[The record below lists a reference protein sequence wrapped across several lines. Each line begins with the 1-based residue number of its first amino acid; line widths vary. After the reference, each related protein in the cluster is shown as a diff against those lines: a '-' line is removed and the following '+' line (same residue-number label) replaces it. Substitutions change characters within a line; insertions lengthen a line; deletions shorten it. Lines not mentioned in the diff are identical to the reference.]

1 MSVFRSELP
10 FPSLW
15 TKVLAVRRNLTRML
29 EDAPLSF
36 DGGGGGRS
44 LLIAGPPMTGKYDL
58 MLRLLAD
65 VGERGVL
72 ITTGDP
78 AEKVRAD
85 YAEIADCAPESVGV
99 VDCVSKQRGGDL
111 VEDELVRYASS
122 PKNVTDIGMKFTDL
136 YEVFRETDQTVGVG
150 VHSLS
155 ELLMY
160 LDPQDVYQFVRVLT
174 RQVES
179 EGWSTIAVINSTM
192 HDEQTLHTMYEPF
205 DTVIN
210 TREEDGAR
218 EMRVRNRQTA
228 ATAWTTF

>member
-1 MSVFRSELP
+1 
-10 FPSLW
+10 
-15 TKVLAVRRNLTRML
+15 ML
-29 EDAPLSF
+29 EDAPLSI
-36 DGGGGGRS
+36 DSGGGGNS

-65 VGERGVL
+65 AGERGVL
-72 ITTGDP
+72 ITTGDT
-78 AEKVRAD
+78 AETVAAD
-85 YAEIADCAPESVGV
+85 YAEVAGVDPASVGV

-111 VEDELVRYASS
+111 VDREFVRYASS

-136 YEVFRETDQTVGVG
+136 YEVFREFDTSVGVG

-179 EGWSTIAVINSTM
+179 EGWTTVAVIGSTM

-218 EMRVRNRQTA
+218 ELRVRDRQQA

>member
-1 MSVFRSELP
+1 MSLYRSELS
-10 FPSLW
+10 FPSVW
-15 TKVLAVRRNLTRML
+15 TKVLAVRRMLTRML
-29 EDAPLSF
+29 EDAPLSL
-36 DGGGGGRS
+36 DGGGGGES
-44 LLIAGPPMTGKYDL
+44 LLIAGPPMTGKYAL
-58 MLRLLAD
+58 MLRLLAEAGD
-65 VGERGVL
+65 RGVL

-78 AEKVRAD
+78 AEQVRAD
-85 YAEIADCAPESVGV
+85 YADVAGVAPESVGV

-111 VEDELVRYASS
+111 IEDDLVRYASS

-136 YEVFRETDQTVGVG
+136 YEAFRETDGSVSVGIN
-150 VHSLS
+150 SLS

-174 RQVES
+174 RQTQS
-179 EGWSTIAVINSTM
+179 EGWTTIAVINSTM

-210 TREEDGAR
+210 TREENGAR
-218 EMRVRNRQTA
+218 ELRVRNRTQA

>member
-1 MSVFRSELP
+1 
-10 FPSLW
+10 
-15 TKVLAVRRNLTRML
+15 ML

-65 VGERGVL
+65 AGERGVL

-78 AEKVRAD
+78 VEEVRRD
-85 YAEIADCAPESVGV
+85 YAEVAGVDPRSVGA

-136 YEVFRETDQTVGVG
+136 YEAFRGFDTSIGVG
-150 VHSLS
+150 IHSLS

-179 EGWSTIAVINSTM
+179 EGWTTVAVIGSTM

-205 DTVIN
+205 DAVIN
-210 TREEDGAR
+210 TREENGAR
-218 EMRVRNRQTA
+218 ELRVRERQQA
-228 ATAWTTF
+228 STAWQTF